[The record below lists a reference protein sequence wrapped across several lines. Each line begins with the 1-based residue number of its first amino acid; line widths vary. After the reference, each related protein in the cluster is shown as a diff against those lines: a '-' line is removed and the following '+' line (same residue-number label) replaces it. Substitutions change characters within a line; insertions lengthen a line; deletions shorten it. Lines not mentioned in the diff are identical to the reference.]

1 MSGELSH
8 RPPRPQGLVDA
19 IEAECPTSFSGI
31 VWRVVT
37 DGFDVL
43 RPSRAGGR
51 WDDGTFDVL
60 YTSSE
65 RDGAIAE
72 SWFHA
77 SKGQPVLP
85 SRIAKRIYK
94 IEAEINKVLDLSDIQ
109 KLRTFGVN
117 VATYGRIQYAHR
129 SDEYPTLQQIAEAAH
144 FYEYQAIVVPNAR
157 WPTSNVVVFTEHTP
171 RSLLTVLEDEPVDL
185 TRWHETNGKAT
196 RAK

>member
-1 MSGELSH
+1 LSGAPPH
-8 RPPRPQGLVDA
+8 RSPRSQILVDA
-19 IEAECPTSFSGI
+19 IESESPTSFSGI

-43 RPSRAGGR
+43 RPGRAGGR

-77 SKGQPVLP
+77 SKGQPVIP

-94 IEAEINKVLDLSDIQ
+94 IEAEIRKVLDLSDMR
-109 KLRTFGVN
+109 KLRSFGID
-117 VATYGRIQYAHR
+117 VATYGRIQYSRR
-129 SDEYPTLQQIAEAAH
+129 SEEYPTLQQIAEAAH
-144 FYEYQAIVVPNAR
+144 FYEYQAIIVPNAR

-171 RSLLTVLEDEPVDL
+171 RNLLTVLEDEPVDL
-185 TRWHETNGKAT
+185 KRWYETTGKAA
-196 RAK
+196 RAT

>member
-1 MSGELSH
+1 MSATPPH
-8 RPPRPQGLVDA
+8 RSPRPQVLVDA
-19 IEAECPTSFSGI
+19 LEAESPTSFSGT

-43 RPSRAGGR
+43 RPSKAGGR

-77 SKGQPVLP
+77 GKGQPVIP
-85 SRIAKRIYK
+85 SRTAKRIYK
-94 IEAEINKVLDLSDIQ
+94 IEAEIDKVLDLSDMQ
-109 KLRTFGVN
+109 KLGSYGIN
-117 VATYGRIQYAHR
+117 LATYGRIQYAR
-129 SDEYPTLQQIAEAAH
+129 RTEEYPTLQQIAEAAH
-144 FYEYQAIVVPNAR
+144 FYEYQAIIVPNAR

-171 RSLLTVLEDEPVDL
+171 RNLLTVLEDEPVDL
-185 TRWHETNGKAT
+185 NRWHETIGKAA
-196 RAK
+196 RAT